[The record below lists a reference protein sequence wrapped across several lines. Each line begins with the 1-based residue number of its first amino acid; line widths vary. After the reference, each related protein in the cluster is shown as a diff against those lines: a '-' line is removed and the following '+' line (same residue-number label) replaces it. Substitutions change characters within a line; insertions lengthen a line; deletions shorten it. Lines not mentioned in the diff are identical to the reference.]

1 MYRESIQF
9 LDNLFLATF
18 PSPTILTSILI
29 LVFNKLKALTTK
41 EDPILWFIESTT
53 IKNFFELIT
62 PKTVLRSD
70 PHSFNLV
77 SFESYTYT
85 VL

>member
-29 LVFNKLKALTTK
+29 LVFNNEAHTK